1 MKKII
6 VLVLSV
12 ILLTGLFAGC
22 TTIPQS
28 TSPTTTPST
37 ANVQQESGIST
48 EEPYEF
54 TLFSNWGKLGYQGEI
69 YMNKMAEELNLKINY
84 EFPPGSSYDDAIQL
98 MLASGEYPELVL
110 MPSETSPVFV
120 NACNDGVF
128 KNIDEYLKSGL
139 FPHIMKHTSEVSWIA
154 LDVFKDGRI
163 WGVPR
168 SSMVRADGY
177 EVRGD
182 WMKAIGMDFKEG
194 ASLTLMNC
202 IICCMPLLIM
212 IRMETELMTHMGF
225 VPVPPIMPI
234 ISAKHSESA
243 AE

>member
-128 KNIDEYLKSGL
+128 KKY
-139 FPHIMKHTSEVSWIA
+139 
-154 LDVFKDGRI
+154 
-163 WGVPR
+163 
-168 SSMVRADGY
+168 
-177 EVRGD
+177 
-182 WMKAIGMDFKEG
+182 
-194 ASLTLMNC
+194 
-202 IICCMPLLIM
+202 
-212 IRMETELMTHMGF
+212 
-225 VPVPPIMPI
+225 
-234 ISAKHSESA
+234 
-243 AE
+243 